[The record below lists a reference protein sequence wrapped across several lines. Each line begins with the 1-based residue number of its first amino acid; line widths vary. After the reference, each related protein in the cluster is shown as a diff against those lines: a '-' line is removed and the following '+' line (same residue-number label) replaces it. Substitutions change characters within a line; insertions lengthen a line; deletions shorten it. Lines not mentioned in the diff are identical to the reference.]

1 MKPPIEPTREF
12 SRFAIHINTK
22 ANGFDCWVA
31 IWTNRGRGH
40 VVIGAPTLA
49 ELGERWE
56 QITNSDFAP
65 YKAQHVFICDQRAA
79 AKTPLGAASQST
91 SEVGQK

>member
-22 ANGFDCWVA
+22 ANGFDAYVA

-40 VVIGAPTLA
+40 VVIGAPTLT
-49 ELGERWE
+49 ELADRWA
-56 QITNSDFAP
+56 QITNSDFTP
-65 YKAQHVFICDQRAA
+65 DKAQHVFICDQRAA
-79 AKTPLGAASQST
+79 AKTPLAGASEST
-91 SEVGQK
+91 SKTEQP